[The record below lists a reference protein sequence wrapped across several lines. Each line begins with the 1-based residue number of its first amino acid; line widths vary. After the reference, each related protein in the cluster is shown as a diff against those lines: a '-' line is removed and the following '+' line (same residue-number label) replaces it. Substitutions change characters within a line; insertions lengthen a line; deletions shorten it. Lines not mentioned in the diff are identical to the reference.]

1 MKSKFLDNL
10 KTSLRGSGVKE
21 EATNEIARVYNEY
34 FKEGSKLGKSEKEIY
49 DGIENLNTL
58 VRTFAP
64 TKVKE
69 YKETSKA
76 VIKEKRSL
84 GAIAFSAVILFL
96 LNLFLVPI
104 ILSLFLVVFTITLL
118 PVVATVASIAVLLYG
133 VIYVNGHMVVL
144 SELTRWTLPF
154 GVIGLSIIAFIV
166 ASYLYKWLFSLV
178 AILFSWEARF
188 LRRYK

>member
-10 KTSLRGSGVKE
+10 KTSLIGSGVKDTASE
-21 EATNEIARVYNEY
+21 EITRVYDLY
-34 FKEGSKLGKSEKEIY
+34 FKEGSKLGKTENEIY
-49 DGIENLNTL
+49 DSIENLNTL

-84 GAIAFSAVILFL
+84 AAISFSAVILFL
-96 LNLFLVPI
+96 LNLIIVPI
-104 ILSLFLVVFTITLL
+104 ILSLFLVIFTITLT
-118 PVVATVASIAVLLYG
+118 PVIAIIVSVAVLLYG
-133 VIYVNGHMVVL
+133 LIYINGHVVII

-154 GVIGLSIIAFIV
+154 GIIGLSLIAFVI
-166 ASYLYKWLFSLV
+166 ASYLYKWLFSFV
-178 AILFSWEARF
+178 AILFSWEAKF

>member
-1 MKSKFLDNL
+1 MKNKFLDNL
-10 KTSLRGSGVKE
+10 KTSLLGSGVKE
-21 EATNEIARVYNEY
+21 TATEEIRRVYNEY
-34 FKEGSKLGKSEKEIY
+34 FKEASKLGKSEKEIY

-69 YKETSKA
+69 YRETSKA
-76 VIKEKRSL
+76 VVKEKRSL

-104 ILSLFLVVFTITLL
+104 ILTLFLAVFTITML
-118 PVVATVASIAVLLYG
+118 PVIATVASIAVLLYG

-144 SELTRWTLPF
+144 NEITRWTLPF
-154 GVIGLSIIAFIV
+154 GVIGISIILFVA

-178 AILFSWEARF
+178 AILFSWEAKF